1 MENNSSSK
9 TAEDMA
15 GFRALETL
23 RPKENRLCEDPFAKH
38 FLTDAWATRYKS
50 PLRSKLFMGITH
62 LINPGATNTV
72 SARLRFI
79 DDYIKTCIE
88 NGLEQLVILGAGFD
102 CRALRMKE
110 LQKGV
115 TVFEVDYPATQEK
128 KQDVLK
134 TILDDIPDHIIFVP
148 YQLEDKGFGGQLMK
162 KGYDKNKKSLF
173 IMEGLVMYI
182 DPDSVQ
188 RLFSFISKNSCP
200 GSAVIFDFL
209 PPGIE
214 DGTIKNRAGRNM
226 HKWAIKKG
234 EPFKFSIDKSHLPQ
248 FLSKVGFNNVNAVT
262 AEDCRGKYF
271 TGNNRNR
278 AISPL
283 FSFAHATVKEK

>member
-102 CRALRMKE
+102 CRALRMEE

-134 TILDDIPDHIIFVP
+134 TILEDIPDHIIFVP

-182 DPDSVQ
+182 DPDSVK
-188 RLFSFISKNSCP
+188 RLFSFISENSCP

-226 HKWAIKKG
+226 HKKKKKKG

-248 FLSKVGFNNVNAVT
+248 FLSKVGFNN
-262 AEDCRGKYF
+262 
-271 TGNNRNR
+271 
-278 AISPL
+278 
-283 FSFAHATVKEK
+283 